1 MKKVTIKKT
10 KVANKKELLNEEQ
23 KQSSEPYGTQW
34 PNKIGKKDV
43 PNNDGKIRDCWGNV
57 MG

>member
-1 MKKVTIKKT
+1 MAKKKTIKPS
-10 KVANKKELLNEEQ
+10 KKSPILNEEQ

-34 PNKIGKKDV
+34 PNKIGKKDK
-43 PNNDGKIRDCWGNV
+43 PNDDGKIRDCWGNV